1 MSRPVRVRF
10 APSPTGLL
18 HIGSA
23 HTGLF
28 NWLFARREKGRFLL
42 RIEDTDTARS
52 RQEWVDAI
60 FEVLEWMGMD
70 WDGDVVYQ
78 SSRIERHVDR
88 ARHLV
93 ETGRAYRCYYLPEE
107 LEAKK
112 KEALAKG
119 RSWRNDRRYAD
130 ITAADAETLEAEGRK
145 PVIRLKI
152 PEGKTVFRD
161 RILGEIEVENETID
175 DFVIVRSYGTPL
187 YHLAVVVDD
196 VDMEVSHVIRGI
208 DHVTNTTKHIHLFQ
222 ALGADLPEF
231 AHLPSILGEDKKKLS
246 KRHGAASVSEYRDAG
261 YLSDAVVNFLS
272 LLGWQTGDDQEFFTR
287 AELMERFSLDQVHK
301 RDTVFDLKKFEWLN
315 GQHIMALSNEGL
327 WTLAQPYL
335 KREGLVGDRPSG
347 KGLNGEGSNGKGLS
361 GDGPSGGEKTDCHSE
376 RQSVDGKTDGQ
387 TDDGNTGGQSDG
399 QTDGQADRRPK
410 GKIADHAYA
419 MEVVALLKE
428 RCRTLA
434 DFAVQGRFFFTDD
447 FDFNPKAVR
456 KHWAKEPDAVAER
469 IGWIRDEF
477 AALDVFDVEAVEGV
491 IRDLSERHGLKA
503 AQFIHPCRVA
513 LTGEMAGPSLFHL
526 VAVLGKA
533 VCIDRLTRALDSLP
547 DAIEQAAVNQ
557 G

>member
-1 MSRPVRVRF
+1 MPRPVRVRF

-28 NWLFARREKGRFLL
+28 NWLFARKEKGRFLL

-52 RQEWVDAI
+52 RPEWVDAI

-70 WDGDVVYQ
+70 WDEEVVYQ
-78 SSRIERHVDR
+78 SSRFDRHVSR
-88 ARHLV
+88 AESLV
-93 ETGRAYRCYYLPEE
+93 EAGKAYRCYYLPEE
-107 LEAKK
+107 LEARR
-112 KEALAKG
+112 KEALAEG

-130 ITAADAETLEAEGRK
+130 ITAAEAEALEAEGRK

-152 PEGKTVFRD
+152 PDGKTVFKD

-175 DFVIVRSYGTPL
+175 DFVIVRSNGTPL

-196 VDMEVSHVIRGI
+196 VDMDVSHVIRGI

-222 ALGADLPEF
+222 ALGAELPKF

-246 KRHGAASVSEYRDAG
+246 KRHGAVSVSEYRDAG
-261 YLSDAVVNFLS
+261 YLPDAVVNFLS

-287 AELMERFSLDQVHK
+287 AELMQRFSLDQVHK
-301 RDTVFDLKKFEWLN
+301 RDTVFDLRKFEWLN
-315 GQHIMALSNEGL
+315 GQHIMARSDEEL
-327 WTLAQPYL
+327 WALAQPFL
-335 KREGLVGDRPSG
+335 RQAGL
-347 KGLNGEGSNGKGLS
+347 
-361 GDGPSGGEKTDCHSE
+361 
-376 RQSVDGKTDGQ
+376 
-387 TDDGNTGGQSDG
+387 TG
-399 QTDGQADRRPK
+399 DGQADERTA
-410 GKIADHAYA
+410 GGGTVDHAYA
-419 MEVVALLKE
+419 LAVVGLLRE

-434 DFAVQGRFFFTDD
+434 EFAVQGGFFFTDK
-447 FDFNPKAVR
+447 FDYNPKAVR
-456 KHWAKEPDAVAER
+456 KHWSKDPVAASER
-469 IGWIRDEF
+469 IGWLRDEF
-477 AALDVFDVEAVEGV
+477 AALEAFDADAVEGV
-491 IRDLSERHGLKA
+491 IRDLSEREGLKA

-526 VAVLGKA
+526 IVVLGKEA
-533 VCIDRLTRALDSLP
+533 CVDRLEKALVRLP
-547 DAIEQAAVNQ
+547 EVVEQAAIGQ

>member
-52 RQEWVDAI
+52 RPEWVDAI

-70 WDGDVVYQ
+70 WDEEVVYQ
-78 SSRIERHVDR
+78 SQRFDRHVAR
-88 ARHLV
+88 ARALV
-93 ETGRAYRCYYLPEE
+93 DSGAAYRCYYLPEE

-112 KEALAKG
+112 KEALAAG

-130 ITAADAETLEAEGRK
+130 ITDGEAHALEAEGRK

-152 PEGKTVFRD
+152 PEGKTVFQD
-161 RILGEIEVENETID
+161 RILGEIAVENETID
-175 DFVIVRSYGTPL
+175 DFVIVRSNGTPL

-196 VDMEVSHVIRGI
+196 VDMNVSHVIRGI
-208 DHVTNTTKHIHLFQ
+208 DHVTNTTKHIHLFR
-222 ALGADLPEF
+222 ALGVELPEF

-246 KRHGAASVSEYRDAG
+246 KRHGAVSVSEYRDAG

-301 RDTVFDLKKFEWLN
+301 RDTVFDLRKFEWLN
-315 GQHIMALSNEGL
+315 GQHIMALSNEEL
-327 WTLAQPYL
+327 WTLAKPFL
-335 KREGLVGDRPSG
+335 KRAGLIGGGQSG
-347 KGLNGEGSNGKGLS
+347 
-361 GDGPSGGEKTDCHSE
+361 
-376 RQSVDGKTDGQ
+376 GQ
-387 TDDGNTGGQSDG
+387 TDVDSDE
-399 QTDGQADRRPK
+399 RPV
-410 GKIADHAYA
+410 DHAYA
-419 MEVVALLKE
+419 MEVIGLLRE

-434 DFAVQGRFFFTDD
+434 DFAVQGRFFFTDELEY
-447 FDFNPKAVR
+447 NPKAVR
-456 KHWAKEPDAVAER
+456 KHWSKDPDAVAAR
-469 IGWIRDEF
+469 IGWLRDEF
-477 AALDVFDVEAVEGV
+477 AALAEFDTEAVEEV
-491 IRDLSERHGLKA
+491 VRNLSEREGLKA
-503 AQFIHPCRVA
+503 AQFIHPCRLA

-526 VAVLGKA
+526 IATLGKEA
-533 VCIDRLTRALDSLP
+533 CVDRLEKAQDRLP
-547 DAIEQAAVNQ
+547 AIVDQAAVAE

>member
-1 MSRPVRVRF
+1 MPRPVRVRF

-52 RQEWVDAI
+52 RPEWVDAI

-70 WDGDVVYQ
+70 WDEEVVYQ
-78 SSRIERHVDR
+78 SQRFDRHVSR
-88 ARHLV
+88 AESLV
-93 ETGRAYRCYYLPEE
+93 EAGKAYRCYYLPEE

-112 KEALAKG
+112 QEALAVG

-130 ITAADAETLEAEGRK
+130 ITAAEAEALEAEGRK
-145 PVIRLKI
+145 PVIRLMI
-152 PEGKTVFRD
+152 PEGKTVFQD

-175 DFVIVRSYGTPL
+175 DFVIVRSNGTPL

-196 VDMEVSHVIRGI
+196 VDMNVSHVIRGI
-208 DHVTNTTKHIHLFQ
+208 DHVTNTTKHVHLFQ
-222 ALGADLPEF
+222 ALGAELPEF

-246 KRHGAASVSEYRDAG
+246 KRHGAVSVSEYRDAG
-261 YLSDAVVNFLS
+261 YLPDAVVNFLS
-272 LLGWQTGDDQEFFTR
+272 LLGWQTGDDQEFFAR
-287 AELMERFSLDQVHK
+287 AELMRRFSLDQVHK

-315 GQHIMALSNEGL
+315 GQHIMARSNEEL
-327 WTLAQPYL
+327 WSLAQPFL
-335 KREGLVGDRPSG
+335 EQAGLAG
-347 KGLNGEGSNGKGLS
+347 
-361 GDGPSGGEKTDCHSE
+361 
-376 RQSVDGKTDGQ
+376 
-387 TDDGNTGGQSDG
+387 
-399 QTDGQADRRPK
+399 DGQAD
-410 GKIADHAYA
+410 GGTIDHAYA
-419 MEVVALLKE
+419 LEVVGLLRE

-434 DFAVQGRFFFTDD
+434 EFAVQGGFFFTDA
-447 FDFNPKAVR
+447 FDYNPKAVR
-456 KHWAKEPDAVAER
+456 KHWSKEPEAVSER
-469 IGWIRDEF
+469 IGWLRDEF
-477 AALDVFDVEAVEGV
+477 AALETFDADAVEGV
-491 IRDLSERHGLKA
+491 IRDLSDRHGLKA

-526 VAVLGKA
+526 IAVLGQKA
-533 VCIDRLTRALDSLP
+533 CADRLEKALDRLP
-547 DAIEQAAVNQ
+547 DAVEQAVVSQ

>member
-1 MSRPVRVRF
+1 MPRPVRVRF

-52 RQEWVDAI
+52 RPEWVDAI

-70 WDGDVVYQ
+70 WDEEVVYQ
-78 SSRIERHVDR
+78 SSRFDRHVSR
-88 ARHLV
+88 AESLV
-93 ETGRAYRCYYLPEE
+93 ETGKAYRCYYLPEE
-107 LEAKK
+107 LEARR
-112 KEALAKG
+112 KEALAEG

-130 ITAADAETLEAEGRK
+130 ITAAEAEALEAEGRK

-152 PEGKTVFRD
+152 PDGKTVFRD

-175 DFVIVRSYGTPL
+175 DFVIVRSNGTPL

-196 VDMEVSHVIRGI
+196 VDMNVSHVIRGI
-208 DHVTNTTKHIHLFQ
+208 DHVTNTTKHIHLFR
-222 ALGADLPEF
+222 ALGAELPEF

-246 KRHGAASVSEYRDAG
+246 KRHGAVSVSEYRDAG
-261 YLSDAVVNFLS
+261 YLPDAVVNFLS

-287 AELMERFSLDQVHK
+287 AELMRRFSLDQVHK

-315 GQHIMALSNEGL
+315 GQHIMARSDEEL
-327 WTLAQPYL
+327 WSLAQPFL
-335 KREGLVGDRPSG
+335 RQAGL
-347 KGLNGEGSNGKGLS
+347 
-361 GDGPSGGEKTDCHSE
+361 
-376 RQSVDGKTDGQ
+376 
-387 TDDGNTGGQSDG
+387 TG
-399 QTDGQADRRPK
+399 DGQADGRIADRRT
-410 GKIADHAYA
+410 IDHAYA
-419 MEVVALLKE
+419 LEVVGLLRE

-434 DFAVQGRFFFTDD
+434 EFAVQGRFFFTDE
-447 FDFNPKAVR
+447 FDYNPKAVR
-456 KHWAKEPDAVAER
+456 KHWSKDPVAASER
-469 IGWIRDEF
+469 IGWLRDEF
-477 AALDVFDVEAVEGV
+477 SALLTFDADAVEGV

-526 VAVLGKA
+526 IAVLGQEA
-533 VCIDRLTRALDSLP
+533 CVDRLAKALDRLP
-547 DAIEQAAVNQ
+547 DVVEQSAVNE

>member
-28 NWLFARREKGRFLL
+28 NWLFARKEKGRFLL

-70 WDGDVVYQ
+70 WDEDVVYQ
-78 SSRIERHVDR
+78 SRRIERHVDR

-93 ETGRAYRCYYLPEE
+93 GTGRAYRCYYLPEE

-112 KEALAKG
+112 KEALAEG

-130 ITAADAETLEAEGRK
+130 ITVAEAEALEAEGRK

-152 PEGKTVFRD
+152 PEGKTTFRD

-175 DFVIVRSYGTPL
+175 DFVIVRSNGTPL

-222 ALGADLPEF
+222 ALSAELPEF

-301 RDTVFDLKKFEWLN
+301 RDTVFDLRKFEWLN
-315 GQHIMALSNEGL
+315 GQHIMALSNEEL
-327 WTLAQPYL
+327 WTLAQPFL
-335 KREGLVGDRPSG
+335 KREGLVGDWPSG
-347 KGLNGEGSNGKGLS
+347 GEPN
-361 GDGPSGGEKTDCHSE
+361 GGEKTD
-376 RQSVDGKTDGQ
+376 
-387 TDDGNTGGQSDG
+387 GQSDG
-399 QTDGQADRRPK
+399 QPEGQTDGRAK
-410 GKIADHAYA
+410 GEIAGHAYA
-419 MEVVALLKE
+419 MEVVALLRE

-434 DFAVQGRFFFTDD
+434 DFAVQGKIFFTND
-447 FDFNPKAVR
+447 FDYNPKAVR

-503 AQFIHPCRVA
+503 AQFIHPCRVS

-533 VCIDRLTRALDSLP
+533 VCVERLARALDRMP

>member
-70 WDGDVVYQ
+70 WDEEVVYQ
-78 SSRIERHVDR
+78 SRRFDRHVAR
-88 ARHLV
+88 ARALV
-93 ETGRAYRCYYLPEE
+93 DSGKAYRCYYLPEE

-112 KEALAKG
+112 KEALEEG

-130 ITAADAETLEAEGRK
+130 LTDAEAQALEDAGRK

-152 PEGKTVFRD
+152 PEGKTVFQD
-161 RILGEIEVENETID
+161 RILGEIAVENETID
-175 DFVIVRSYGTPL
+175 DFVIVRSNGTPL
-187 YHLAVVVDD
+187 YHLAVVADD
-196 VDMEVSHVIRGI
+196 VDMNVSHVIRGI

-222 ALGADLPEF
+222 ALGAELPEF

-246 KRHGAASVSEYRDAG
+246 KRHGAVSVSEYRDAG
-261 YLSDAVVNFLS
+261 YLPDAVVNFLS

-301 RDTVFDLKKFEWLN
+301 RDTVFDLRKFEWLN
-315 GQHIMALSNEGL
+315 GQHIMALSNEEL
-327 WTLAQPYL
+327 WTLAMPFLMRAGLISAGQPG
-335 KREGLVGDRPSG
+335 GLVDGQPDG
-347 KGLNGEGSNGKGLS
+347 QNNGQ
-361 GDGPSGGEKTDCHSE
+361 PGG
-376 RQSVDGKTDGQ
+376 RSVDHD
-387 TDDGNTGGQSDG
+387 
-399 QTDGQADRRPK
+399 
-410 GKIADHAYA
+410 YA
-419 MEVVALLKE
+419 MEVVGLLRE

-434 DFAVQGRFFFTDD
+434 EFAVQGKFFLTDD
-447 FDFNPKAVR
+447 FDYNPKAVR
-456 KHWAKEPDAVAER
+456 KHWSKDPDAVAAR
-469 IGWIRDEF
+469 IGWLRDEF
-477 AALDVFDVEAVEGV
+477 AALAEFDTEAVEGV
-491 IRDLSERHGLKA
+491 VRNLSEREGLKA

-526 VAVLGKA
+526 VAVLGQTTC
-533 VCIDRLTRALDSLP
+533 VNRLGRALKRLP
-547 DAIEQAAVNQ
+547 DAIEQAAMNH

>member
-52 RQEWVDAI
+52 RPEWVDAI

-70 WDGDVVYQ
+70 WDEEVVYQ
-78 SSRIERHVDR
+78 SQRFDRHVAR
-88 ARHLV
+88 ARALV
-93 ETGRAYRCYYLPEE
+93 DSGQAYRCYYLPEE

-112 KEALAKG
+112 KEALAEG
-119 RSWRNDRRYAD
+119 RYWRNDRRYAD
-130 ITAADAETLEAEGRK
+130 LTDAEAEALEAEGRK

-152 PEGKTVFRD
+152 PEGKTVFQD
-161 RILGEIEVENETID
+161 RILGEIAVENETID
-175 DFVIVRSYGTPL
+175 DFVIVRSNGTPL
-187 YHLAVVVDD
+187 YHLAVVSDD
-196 VDMEVSHVIRGI
+196 VDMNVTHVIRGI
-208 DHVTNTTKHIHLFQ
+208 DHVTNTTKHFHLFR
-222 ALGADLPEF
+222 ALGAELPDF
-231 AHLPSILGEDKKKLS
+231 AHLPSILAEDKKKLS
-246 KRHGAASVSEYRDAG
+246 KRHGAVSVSEYRDAG
-261 YLSDAVVNFLS
+261 YLPDAVVNFLS

-301 RDTVFDLKKFEWLN
+301 RDTVFDLRKFEWLN
-315 GQHIMALSNEGL
+315 GQHIMALPNEEL
-327 WTLAQPYL
+327 WTLAKPFMV
-335 KREGLVGDRPSG
+335 RAGLI
-347 KGLNGEGSNGKGLS
+347 
-361 GDGPSGGEKTDCHSE
+361 GDGQP
-376 RQSVDGKTDGQ
+376 
-387 TDDGNTGGQSDG
+387 
-399 QTDGQADRRPK
+399 
-410 GKIADHAYA
+410 IDHDYA
-419 MEVVALLKE
+419 MEVVGLLRE

-447 FDFNPKAVR
+447 FDYNPKAVR
-456 KHWAKEPDAVAER
+456 KHWSKEPDAVAVR
-469 IGWIRDEF
+469 IGWLRDEF
-477 AALDVFDVEAVEGV
+477 TALASFDTEAVEEV
-491 IRDLSERHGLKA
+491 VRNLSDREGLKA

-526 VAVLGKA
+526 IVVLGKEA
-533 VCIDRLTRALDSLP
+533 CVDRLEKARARLP
-547 DAIEQAAVNQ
+547 EVVEQAAIGQ

>member
-1 MSRPVRVRF
+1 MSRSVRVRF

-52 RQEWVDAI
+52 RPEWVDAI

-70 WDGDVVYQ
+70 WDEEVVYQ
-78 SSRIERHVDR
+78 SQRFDRHVVR
-88 ARHLV
+88 ARALV
-93 ETGRAYRCYYLPEE
+93 DCGKAYRCYYLPEE

-112 KEALAKG
+112 KEALAEG

-130 ITAADAETLEAEGRK
+130 ISDAEAEALEAEGRK

-152 PEGKTVFRD
+152 PEGKTVFQD
-161 RILGEIEVENETID
+161 RILGEIAVENETID
-175 DFVIVRSYGTPL
+175 DFVIVRSNGTPL
-187 YHLAVVVDD
+187 YHLAVVSDD
-196 VDMEVSHVIRGI
+196 VDMNVTHVIRGI

-222 ALGADLPEF
+222 ALGAELPEF

-246 KRHGAASVSEYRDAG
+246 KRHGAVSVSEYRDAG
-261 YLSDAVVNFLS
+261 YLPDAVVNFLS

-301 RDTVFDLKKFEWLN
+301 RDTVFDLRKFEWLN
-315 GQHIMALSNEGL
+315 GQHIMALSNEEL
-327 WTLAQPYL
+327 WTLAKPFL
-335 KREGLVGDRPSG
+335 MRAGLIEDGQDDGQSG
-347 KGLNGEGSNGKGLS
+347 
-361 GDGPSGGEKTDCHSE
+361 E
-376 RQSVDGKTDGQ
+376 RSVDHD
-387 TDDGNTGGQSDG
+387 
-399 QTDGQADRRPK
+399 
-410 GKIADHAYA
+410 YA
-419 MEVVALLKE
+419 MEIVGLLRE

-434 DFAVQGRFFFTDD
+434 EFAVQGKFFFTDD
-447 FDFNPKAVR
+447 FDYNPKAVR
-456 KHWAKEPDAVAER
+456 KHWSKDPDAVKAR
-469 IGWIRDEF
+469 IGWLRDEF
-477 AALDVFDVEAVEGV
+477 AALAQFDTEAVEEV
-491 IRDLSERHGLKA
+491 VRNLSEREGLKA

-526 VAVLGKA
+526 IAALGKET
-533 VCIDRLTRALDSLP
+533 CIDRLEKARAHLP
-547 DAIEQAAVNQ
+547 EVVEQAAIGQ

>member
-1 MSRPVRVRF
+1 MSRPIRVRF

-60 FEVLEWMGMD
+60 FEVLRWMGID
-70 WDGDVVYQ
+70 WDEEVVYQ
-78 SSRIERHVDR
+78 SRRVDR
-88 ARHLV
+88 HRSQAESLV
-93 ETGRAYRCYYLPEE
+93 AAGKAYRCYYLPEE

-112 KEALAKG
+112 KAALAEG
-119 RSWRNDRRYAD
+119 RSWRNDRRYAGVSVSE
-130 ITAADAETLEAEGRK
+130 AEALEAEGRR

-152 PEGKTVFRD
+152 PDGKTVFQD
-161 RILGEIEVENETID
+161 RILGEIAVDNETID
-175 DFVIVRSYGTPL
+175 DFVILRSNGTPL

-196 VDMEVSHVIRGI
+196 MDMNVSHVIRGI
-208 DHVTNTTKHIHLFQ
+208 DHVTNTTKHVHLFQ
-222 ALGADLPEF
+222 ALGADMPEF

-246 KRHGAASVSEYRDAG
+246 KRHGAVSVTEYRDAG

-301 RDTVFDLKKFEWLN
+301 RDTVFDLRKFEWLN
-315 GQHIMALSNEGL
+315 GQHIMARSEEEL
-327 WTLAQPYL
+327 WTLALPFL
-335 KREGLVGDRPSG
+335 RRAGLVD
-347 KGLNGEGSNGKGLS
+347 E
-361 GDGPSGGEKTDCHSE
+361 EKT
-376 RQSVDGKTDGQ
+376 
-387 TDDGNTGGQSDG
+387 
-399 QTDGQADRRPK
+399 
-410 GKIADHAYA
+410 IDHAYA
-419 MEVVALLKE
+419 LEVVGLLRE

-434 DFAVQGRFFFTDD
+434 EFAVQGRFFFTDD
-447 FDFNPKAVR
+447 FTYNPKAVR
-456 KHWAKEPDAVAER
+456 KHWSKEPEAVATR
-469 IGWIRDEF
+469 LGWLRDEF
-477 AALDVFDVEAVEGV
+477 ATLAIFDVEAVEGV

-513 LTGEMAGPSLFHL
+513 LTGELAGPSLFHL
-526 VAVLGKA
+526 VTVLGKK
-533 VCIDRLTRALDSLP
+533 VSVDRLERALDRFP
-547 DAIEQAAVNQ
+547 VVIEESVIRE

>member
-52 RQEWVDAI
+52 RPEWVDAI

-70 WDGDVVYQ
+70 WDEEVVYQ
-78 SSRIERHVDR
+78 SRRFDQHVSRAES
-88 ARHLV
+88 LV
-93 ETGRAYRCYYLPEE
+93 EAGKAYRCYYLPEE
-107 LEAKK
+107 LEAKRQK
-112 KEALAKG
+112 ALAEG

-130 ITAADAETLEAEGRK
+130 ITTAEAEALEAEGRK
-145 PVIRLKI
+145 PVIRLMI
-152 PEGKTVFRD
+152 PEGKTVFQD
-161 RILGEIEVENETID
+161 RILGGIEVENETID
-175 DFVIVRSYGTPL
+175 DFVIVRSNGTPL

-196 VDMEVSHVIRGI
+196 VDMNVSHVIRGI

-222 ALGADLPEF
+222 ALGAELPEF

-246 KRHGAASVSEYRDAG
+246 KRHGAVSVSEYRDAG
-261 YLSDAVVNFLS
+261 YLPDAVVNFLS

-287 AELMERFSLDQVHK
+287 AELMQRFSLDQVHK
-301 RDTVFDLKKFEWLN
+301 RDTVFDLRKFEWLN
-315 GQHIMALSNEGL
+315 GQHIMARSNEEL
-327 WTLAQPYL
+327 WSLAQPFL
-335 KREGLVGDRPSG
+335 TREGLIGDRFS
-347 KGLNGEGSNGKGLS
+347 GKGLS
-361 GDGPSGGEKTDCHSE
+361 GSGKA
-376 RQSVDGKTDGQ
+376 DGQ
-387 TDDGNTGGQSDG
+387 PNDGQPNDVKTGDGQPADGQLTGGTSV
-399 QTDGQADRRPK
+399 
-410 GKIADHAYA
+410 DHAYA
-419 MEVVALLKE
+419 LEVVGLLRE

-447 FDFNPKAVR
+447 FDYNTKAVR
-456 KHWAKEPDAVAER
+456 KHWSKEPEAVSER
-469 IGWIRDEF
+469 IGWLRDEF
-477 AALDVFDVEAVEGV
+477 AVLEAFDADAVEGV
-491 IRDLSERHGLKA
+491 VRDLSERHGLKA

-526 VAVLGKA
+526 IAVLGRA
-533 VCIDRLTRALDSLP
+533 ACVDRLAKALDRLQ
-547 DAIEQAAVNQ
+547 DAVELAAV
-557 G
+557 GEG

>member
-28 NWLFARREKGRFLL
+28 NWLFARKEKGRFLL

-70 WDGDVVYQ
+70 WDEDVVYQ
-78 SSRIERHVDR
+78 SRRIERHVAR
-88 ARHLV
+88 ARQLV

-107 LEAKK
+107 LEANK
-112 KEALAKG
+112 KEALTKG

-130 ITAADAETLEAEGRK
+130 ITAAEAEALEAEGRK

-175 DFVIVRSYGTPL
+175 DFVIVRSNGTPL

-222 ALGADLPEF
+222 ALGANLPEF

-287 AELMERFSLDQVHK
+287 TELRERFSLDQVHK
-301 RDTVFDLKKFEWLN
+301 RDTVFDLRKFEWLN
-315 GQHIMALSNEGL
+315 GQHIMALSNEEL

-335 KREGLVGDRPSG
+335 KREGLVGER
-347 KGLNGEGSNGKGLS
+347 
-361 GDGPSGGEKTDCHSE
+361 PSGGEKTDCQSE
-376 RQSVDGKTDGQ
+376 KQIVDGKTGGQADGQ
-387 TDDGNTGGQSDG
+387 T
-399 QTDGQADRRPK
+399 K
-410 GKIADHAYA
+410 GKTADHAYA
-419 MEVVALLKE
+419 MEVVALLRE

-447 FDFNPKAVR
+447 FDYNTKAVR

-477 AALDVFDVEAVEGV
+477 AALEVFDVEAVEGV

-526 VAVLGKA
+526 VAVLGKV
-533 VCIDRLTRALDSLP
+533 VCVDRLTRALDRLP
-547 DAIEQAAVNQ
+547 DAIAQVAVN
-557 G
+557 

>member
-28 NWLFARREKGRFLL
+28 NWLFARKEKGRFLL

-70 WDGDVVYQ
+70 WDEEVIYQ
-78 SSRIERHVDR
+78 SRRFERHVSR
-88 ARHLV
+88 AHDLV
-93 ETGRAYRCYYLPEE
+93 DSGMAYRCYYLPEE
-107 LEAKK
+107 LEAKR
-112 KEALAKG
+112 KEALTEG

-130 ITAADAETLEAEGRK
+130 ITDAEAQALEAAGRK

-152 PEGKTVFRD
+152 PEGKTVFQD
-161 RILGEIEVENETID
+161 RILGEIAVENETID
-175 DFVIVRSYGTPL
+175 DFVIVRSNGTPL

-196 VDMEVSHVIRGI
+196 VDMDVSHVIRGI
-208 DHVTNTTKHIHLFQ
+208 DHVTNTTKHVHLFQ
-222 ALGADLPEF
+222 ALGAELPEF

-246 KRHGAASVSEYRDAG
+246 KRHGAVSVSEYRDAG

-287 AELMERFSLDQVHK
+287 VELMERFSLDQVHK
-301 RDTVFDLKKFEWLN
+301 RDTVFDLRKFEWLN
-315 GQHIMALSNEGL
+315 GQHIMARSSEEL
-327 WTLAQPYL
+327 WRLAQPFME
-335 KREGLVGDRPSG
+335 REGLIGSGQPGGRTDGDTAGRSG
-347 KGLNGEGSNGKGLS
+347 VDSGE
-361 GDGPSGGEKTDCHSE
+361 
-376 RQSVDGKTDGQ
+376 RSVDRD
-387 TDDGNTGGQSDG
+387 
-399 QTDGQADRRPK
+399 
-410 GKIADHAYA
+410 YA
-419 MEVVALLKE
+419 LAVVGLLRE

-434 DFAVQGRFFFTDD
+434 DFAVQGRFFFTED
-447 FDFNPKAVR
+447 FDYNPRAVR
-456 KHWAKEPDAVAER
+456 KHWSKDPEAVAQR
-469 IGWIRDEF
+469 LRWLHDAF
-477 AALDVFDVEAVEGV
+477 AALDGFDVEAVEGV
-491 IRDLSERHGLKA
+491 IRDLSDQHGLKA

-526 VAVLGKA
+526 IAVLGKEA
-533 VCIDRLTRALDSLP
+533 CVLRLERALDRLP
-547 DAIEQAAVNQ
+547 EVVEQAAIGQ

>member
-1 MSRPVRVRF
+1 M
-10 APSPTGLL
+10 L

-28 NWLFARREKGRFLL
+28 NWLFARKEKGRFLL

-52 RQEWVDAI
+52 RPEWVDAI

-70 WDGDVVYQ
+70 WDEEVVYQ
-78 SSRIERHVDR
+78 SRRFARHVAR
-88 ARHLV
+88 AESLV

-112 KEALAKG
+112 KEALAEG

-130 ITAADAETLEAEGRK
+130 ITPAEAEALEAEGRK

-152 PEGKTVFRD
+152 PEGKTVFDD
-161 RILGEIEVENETID
+161 RILGGIEVENETID
-175 DFVIVRSYGTPL
+175 DFVIVRSNGTPL

-196 VDMEVSHVIRGI
+196 VDMDISHVIRGI

-222 ALGADLPEF
+222 ALGAELPEF

-246 KRHGAASVSEYRDAG
+246 KRHGAVSVSEYRDAG

-272 LLGWQTGDDQEFFTR
+272 LLGWQTGDDQEFFSR
-287 AELMERFSLDQVHK
+287 VELMERFSLEQVHK

-315 GQHIMALSNEGL
+315 GQHIMARSDEEL
-327 WTLAQPYL
+327 WTLAQPFL
-335 KREGLVGDRPSG
+335 ARAGLD
-347 KGLNGEGSNGKGLS
+347 GEGLS
-361 GDGPSGGEKTDCHSE
+361 GDGETTD
-376 RQSVDGKTDGQ
+376 R
-387 TDDGNTGGQSDG
+387 
-399 QTDGQADRRPK
+399 
-410 GKIADHAYA
+410 AYA
-419 MEVVALLKE
+419 LEVVGLLRE

-434 DFAVQGRFFFTDD
+434 DFAVQARFFFTDD
-447 FDFNPKAVR
+447 FDYNPKAVR
-456 KHWAKEPDAVAER
+456 KHWSKEPEAVSER
-469 IGWIRDEF
+469 IGWLRDRF
-477 AALDVFDVEAVEGV
+477 AALDPFDTDGVEGV
-491 IRDLSERHGLKA
+491 IRDLSEHHGLKA

-526 VAVLGKA
+526 VAVLGKEA
-533 VCIDRLTRALDSLP
+533 CVDRLARALERLP
-547 DAIEQAAVNQ
+547 DIVERSNERTAR
-557 G
+557 

>member
-1 MSRPVRVRF
+1 MSRSVRVRF

-28 NWLFARREKGRFLL
+28 NWLFARKEKGRFLL

-70 WDGDVVYQ
+70 WDEDVVYQ
-78 SSRIERHVDR
+78 SRRIDRHVAR
-88 ARHLV
+88 ARQLV

-107 LEAKK
+107 LEANK

-130 ITAADAETLEAEGRK
+130 ITAAEAETLEAEGRK

-175 DFVIVRSYGTPL
+175 DFVIVRSNGTPL

-222 ALGADLPEF
+222 ALGAELPEF

-246 KRHGAASVSEYRDAG
+246 KRHGAASVSEYRNAG

-301 RDTVFDLKKFEWLN
+301 RDTVFDLRKFEWLN
-315 GQHIMALSNEGL
+315 GQHIMALSNEEL
-327 WTLAQPYL
+327 WTLAKPFL
-335 KREGLVGDRPSG
+335 KREGLVGDWS
-347 KGLNGEGSNGKGLS
+347 SVS
-361 GDGPSGGEKTDCHSE
+361 EKTDCHSE
-376 RQSVDGKTDGQ
+376 RQTV
-387 TDDGNTGGQSDG
+387 DGNTSGQPEG
-399 QTDGQADRRPK
+399 QTDGRPE
-410 GKIADHAYA
+410 GKIAGHAYA
-419 MEVVALLKE
+419 MEVVALLRE

-447 FDFNPKAVR
+447 FDYNSKAVR
-456 KHWAKEPDAVAER
+456 KHWAKEPDTVSER
-469 IGWIRDEF
+469 ICWLRDEF
-477 AALDVFDVEAVEGV
+477 AALDEFDVEAVEGV

-526 VAVLGKA
+526 VSVLGKA
-533 VCIDRLTRALDSLP
+533 VCVERLVRALDCLP
-547 DAIEQAAVNQ
+547 YAIEQAAVNQ

>member
-52 RQEWVDAI
+52 RPEWVDAI

-70 WDGDVVYQ
+70 WDEEVVYQ
-78 SSRIERHVDR
+78 SRRFDQHVAR
-88 ARHLV
+88 ARALV
-93 ETGRAYRCYYLPEE
+93 ESGKAYRCFYLPEE

-112 KEALAKG
+112 KEALAEG

-130 ITAADAETLEAEGRK
+130 LTDAEAEALEAVGRK

-152 PEGKTVFRD
+152 PDGKTVFQD
-161 RILGEIEVENETID
+161 RILGEIAVENETID
-175 DFVIVRSYGTPL
+175 DFVIVRSNGTPL
-187 YHLAVVVDD
+187 YHLAVVADD
-196 VDMEVSHVIRGI
+196 VDMKVSHVIRGI
-208 DHVTNTTKHIHLFQ
+208 DHVTNTTKHIHLFR
-222 ALGADLPEF
+222 ALGAELPEF

-246 KRHGAASVSEYRDAG
+246 KRHGAVSVSAYRDAG
-261 YLSDAVVNFLS
+261 YLPDAVVNFLS

-301 RDTVFDLKKFEWLN
+301 RDTVFDLRKFEWLN
-315 GQHIMALSNEGL
+315 GQHIMVRSNEEL
-327 WTLAQPYL
+327 WTLAKPFL
-335 KREGLVGDRPSG
+335 VRAGLGGGGEADR
-347 KGLNGEGSNGKGLS
+347 LS
-361 GDGPSGGEKTDCHSE
+361 G
-376 RQSVDGKTDGQ
+376 GQ
-387 TDDGNTGGQSDG
+387 EDGQSDARSDVESG
-399 QTDGQADRRPK
+399 GRSV
-410 GKIADHAYA
+410 DHDYA
-419 MEVVALLKE
+419 LEVIGLLKE

-434 DFAVQGRFFFTDD
+434 EFAVQGRFFFTDD
-447 FDFNPKAVR
+447 FDYNPKAVR
-456 KHWAKEPDAVAER
+456 KHWSKDPDAVAAR
-469 IGWIRDEF
+469 IGWLRDEF
-477 AALDVFDVEAVEGV
+477 AALVDFDTEAVEEV
-491 IRDLSERHGLKA
+491 VRNLSEREGLKA

-526 VAVLGKA
+526 IVVLGKEA
-533 VCIDRLTRALDSLP
+533 CVDRLEKALVRLP
-547 DAIEQAAVNQ
+547 EAVEQAAIGQ

>member
-52 RQEWVDAI
+52 RPEWVDAI

-70 WDGDVVYQ
+70 WDEEVVYQ
-78 SSRIERHVDR
+78 SRRFDRHVAHAR
-88 ARHLV
+88 ALV
-93 ETGRAYRCYYLPEE
+93 ESGKAYRCYYLPEE
-107 LEAKK
+107 LDAKK
-112 KEALAKG
+112 KEALAEG

-130 ITAADAETLEAEGRK
+130 ITEAEAQALEAEGRK

-152 PEGKTVFRD
+152 PEGKTVFQD
-161 RILGEIEVENETID
+161 RILGEIAVENETID
-175 DFVIVRSYGTPL
+175 DFVIVRSNGTPL
-187 YHLAVVVDD
+187 YHLAVVADD
-196 VDMEVSHVIRGI
+196 VDMNVSHVIRGI
-208 DHVTNTTKHIHLFQ
+208 DHVTNTTKHIHLFR

-246 KRHGAASVSEYRDAG
+246 KRHGAVSVSEYRDAG
-261 YLSDAVVNFLS
+261 YLPDAVVNFLS

-287 AELMERFSLDQVHK
+287 VELMERFSLDQVHK
-301 RDTVFDLKKFEWLN
+301 RDTVFDLRKFEWLN
-315 GQHIMALSNEGL
+315 GQHIMALPNENL
-327 WTLAQPYL
+327 WTLAKPFL
-335 KREGLVGDRPSG
+335 MRAELIGD
-347 KGLNGEGSNGKGLS
+347 GEPGGQDDGLS
-361 GDGPSGGEKTDCHSE
+361 GGHPGGQDDVDSGG
-376 RQSVDGKTDGQ
+376 
-387 TDDGNTGGQSDG
+387 
-399 QTDGQADRRPK
+399 RP
-410 GKIADHAYA
+410 IDHNYA
-419 MEVVALLKE
+419 LEVVGLLRE

-447 FDFNPKAVR
+447 FDYNPKAVR
-456 KHWAKEPDAVAER
+456 KHWSKDPDGVVAR
-469 IGWIRDEF
+469 INWLRDAF
-477 AALDVFDVEAVEGV
+477 AALAAFDTEAVEEV
-491 IRDLSERHGLKA
+491 VRNLSEREGLKA

-526 VAVLGKA
+526 IAVLGKEA
-533 VCIDRLTRALDSLP
+533 CVDRLEKALMRLP
-547 DAIEQAAVNQ
+547 EVVEQAAV
-557 G
+557 GEG

>member
-52 RQEWVDAI
+52 RPEWVDAI
-60 FEVLEWMGMD
+60 FEVLEWLGMD
-70 WDGDVVYQ
+70 WDEEVVYQ
-78 SSRIERHVDR
+78 SRRFDRHVAR
-88 ARHLV
+88 ARALV
-93 ETGRAYRCYYLPEE
+93 DSGKAYRCYYLPEE

-112 KEALAKG
+112 KEALAEG

-130 ITAADAETLEAEGRK
+130 ITDAEAQALEAEGRK

-152 PEGKTVFRD
+152 PEGKTVFQD
-161 RILGEIEVENETID
+161 RILGEIAVENETID
-175 DFVIVRSYGTPL
+175 DFVIVRSNGTPL
-187 YHLAVVVDD
+187 YHLAVVADD
-196 VDMEVSHVIRGI
+196 VDMNVSHVIRGI

-222 ALGADLPEF
+222 ALGAELPEF

-246 KRHGAASVSEYRDAG
+246 KRHGAVSVSEYRDAG
-261 YLSDAVVNFLS
+261 YLPDAVVNFLS

-301 RDTVFDLKKFEWLN
+301 RDTVFDLRKFEWLN
-315 GQHIMALSNEGL
+315 GQHIMALSNEEL
-327 WTLAQPYL
+327 WTLAKPFL
-335 KREGLVGDRPSG
+335 LRAGVIGGGLDDG
-347 KGLNGEGSNGKGLS
+347 KS
-361 GDGPSGGEKTDCHSE
+361 DG
-376 RQSVDGKTDGQ
+376 QSVDHD
-387 TDDGNTGGQSDG
+387 
-399 QTDGQADRRPK
+399 
-410 GKIADHAYA
+410 YA
-419 MEVVALLKE
+419 MKVVGLLRE

-447 FDFNPKAVR
+447 FDYNPKAVR
-456 KHWAKEPDAVAER
+456 KHWSKDPDGVTER
-469 IGWIRDEF
+469 IGWLRDEF
-477 AALDVFDVEAVEGV
+477 TALAKFDAEAVEEV
-491 IRDLSERHGLKA
+491 VRNLSEREGLKA

-513 LTGEMAGPSLFHL
+513 LTGEMAGPSVFHL
-526 VAVLGKA
+526 IAALGKEA
-533 VCIDRLTRALDSLP
+533 CVDRLEKARVRLP
-547 DAIEQAAVNQ
+547 EVVELAAIGQ

>member
-1 MSRPVRVRF
+1 MPRPVRVRF

-52 RQEWVDAI
+52 RPEWVDAI
-60 FEVLEWMGMD
+60 FEVLDWMGMD
-70 WDGDVVYQ
+70 WDEEAVYQ
-78 SSRIERHVDR
+78 SQRFDRHVSR
-88 ARHLV
+88 AESLV
-93 ETGRAYRCYYLPEE
+93 EAGKAYRCYYLPEE

-112 KEALAKG
+112 REALAEG

-130 ITAADAETLEAEGRK
+130 ITAAEAQTLEAEGRK
-145 PVIRLKI
+145 PVIRLMI
-152 PEGKTVFRD
+152 PEGKTVFKD

-175 DFVIVRSYGTPL
+175 DFVIVRSNGTPL

-196 VDMEVSHVIRGI
+196 VDMNVSHVIRGI

-222 ALGADLPEF
+222 ALEAELPEF

-246 KRHGAASVSEYRDAG
+246 KRHGAVSVSEYRDAG
-261 YLSDAVVNFLS
+261 YLPDAVVNFLS

-287 AELMERFSLDQVHK
+287 AELMKRFSLDQVHK
-301 RDTVFDLKKFEWLN
+301 RDTVFDLRKFEWLN
-315 GQHIMALSNEGL
+315 GQHIMALSEEEL
-327 WTLAQPYL
+327 WPLAQPFL
-335 KREGLVGDRPSG
+335 RQAGLTGD
-347 KGLNGEGSNGKGLS
+347 E
-361 GDGPSGGEKTDCHSE
+361 
-376 RQSVDGKTDGQ
+376 
-387 TDDGNTGGQSDG
+387 
-399 QTDGQADRRPK
+399 QAD
-410 GKIADHAYA
+410 GSAIDHGYA
-419 MEVVALLKE
+419 LAVFGLLRE

-434 DFAVQGRFFFTDD
+434 DFPVQGKFFFTDD
-447 FDFNPKAVR
+447 FDYNPKAVR
-456 KHWAKEPDAVAER
+456 KHWSKEPEAVSER
-469 IGWIRDEF
+469 IGWLRDEF
-477 AALDVFDVEAVEGV
+477 AALEAFDVEAVEGV
-491 IRDLSERHGLKA
+491 VRDLSERHGLKA

-526 VAVLGKA
+526 IAVLGKE
-533 VCIDRLTRALDSLP
+533 VCIDRLTRARERLP
-547 DAIEQAAVNQ
+547 DVVEQAAVSE

>member
-52 RQEWVDAI
+52 RPEWVDAI
-60 FEVLEWMGMD
+60 FEVLEWLGMD
-70 WDGDVVYQ
+70 WDEEVVYQ
-78 SSRIERHVDR
+78 SRRFDRHVAR
-88 ARHLV
+88 ARALV
-93 ETGRAYRCYYLPEE
+93 DSGKAYRCYYLPEE

-112 KEALAKG
+112 KEALAEG

-130 ITAADAETLEAEGRK
+130 ITDAEAQALEAEGRK

-152 PEGKTVFRD
+152 PEGKTVFQD
-161 RILGEIEVENETID
+161 RILGEIAVENETID
-175 DFVIVRSYGTPL
+175 DFVIVRSNGTPL
-187 YHLAVVVDD
+187 YHLAVVADD
-196 VDMEVSHVIRGI
+196 MDMNVSHVIRGI

-222 ALGADLPEF
+222 ALGAELPEF

-246 KRHGAASVSEYRDAG
+246 KRHGAVSVSEYRDAG
-261 YLSDAVVNFLS
+261 YLPDAVVNFLS

-301 RDTVFDLKKFEWLN
+301 RDTVFDLRKFEWLN
-315 GQHIMALSNEGL
+315 GQHIMARSNEEL
-327 WTLAQPYL
+327 WTLAKPFL
-335 KREGLVGDRPSG
+335 IRAGVIGGGLD
-347 KGLNGEGSNGKGLS
+347 
-361 GDGPSGGEKTDCHSE
+361 
-376 RQSVDGKTDGQ
+376 DGQ
-387 TDDGNTGGQSDG
+387 PGGQ
-399 QTDGQADRRPK
+399 AV
-410 GKIADHAYA
+410 DHDYA
-419 MEVVALLKE
+419 MEVVGLLRE

-434 DFAVQGRFFFTDD
+434 EFAVQGRFFFTDV
-447 FDFNPKAVR
+447 FEYNPKAVR
-456 KHWAKEPDAVAER
+456 KHWSKDPDGVTER
-469 IGWIRDEF
+469 IGWLRDEF
-477 AALDVFDVEAVEGV
+477 IALAKFDAEAVEEV
-491 IRDLSERHGLKA
+491 VRNLSEREGLKA

-526 VAVLGKA
+526 IAALGKEA
-533 VCIDRLTRALDSLP
+533 CVDRLEKARVRLP
-547 DAIEQAAVNQ
+547 VVVEQAAIGQV
-557 G
+557 

>member
-52 RQEWVDAI
+52 RPEWVDAI

-70 WDGDVVYQ
+70 WDEKVVYQ
-78 SSRIERHVDR
+78 SQRFDRHVAR
-88 ARHLV
+88 ARALV
-93 ETGRAYRCYYLPEE
+93 DSGQAYRCYYLPEE

-112 KEALAKG
+112 KEALAEG
-119 RSWRNDRRYAD
+119 RYWRNDRRYAD
-130 ITAADAETLEAEGRK
+130 LTDAEAEALEAEGRK

-152 PEGKTVFRD
+152 PEGKTVFQD
-161 RILGEIEVENETID
+161 RILGEIAVENETID
-175 DFVIVRSYGTPL
+175 DFVIVRSNGTPL
-187 YHLAVVVDD
+187 YHLAVVSDD
-196 VDMEVSHVIRGI
+196 VDMNVTHVIRGI

-222 ALGADLPEF
+222 ALGAELPEF

-246 KRHGAASVSEYRDAG
+246 KRHGAVSVSEYRDAG
-261 YLSDAVVNFLS
+261 YLPDAVVNFLS

-301 RDTVFDLKKFEWLN
+301 RDTVFDLRKFEWLN
-315 GQHIMALSNEGL
+315 GQHIMALSNEEL
-327 WTLAQPYL
+327 WTLAKPFL
-335 KREGLVGDRPSG
+335 MRAGLIED
-347 KGLNGEGSNGKGLS
+347 GL
-361 GDGPSGGEKTDCHSE
+361 P
-376 RQSVDGKTDGQ
+376 
-387 TDDGNTGGQSDG
+387 GGQDV
-399 QTDGQADRRPK
+399 
-410 GKIADHAYA
+410 DHDYA
-419 MEVVALLKE
+419 MEVVGLLRE

-447 FDFNPKAVR
+447 FDYNPKAVR
-456 KHWAKEPDAVAER
+456 KHWSKEPDAVAVR
-469 IGWIRDEF
+469 IGWLRDKF
-477 AALDVFDVEAVEGV
+477 TALASFDTEAVEEV
-491 IRDLSERHGLKA
+491 VRNLSDREGLKA

-526 VAVLGKA
+526 IVVLGKEA
-533 VCIDRLTRALDSLP
+533 CVDRLEKALVRLP
-547 DAIEQAAVNQ
+547 DVVEQSAVSE

>member
-1 MSRPVRVRF
+1 MPRPIRVRF

-60 FEVLEWMGMD
+60 FEVLRWMGID
-70 WDGDVVYQ
+70 WDEEVIYQ
-78 SSRIERHVDR
+78 SRRVDR
-88 ARHLV
+88 HRSQAESLV
-93 ETGRAYRCYYLPEE
+93 AAGKAYRCYYLPEE

-112 KEALAKG
+112 KEALAEG

-130 ITAADAETLEAEGRK
+130 ISDSDAEALEAEGRR

-152 PEGKTVFRD
+152 PEGKTVFQD
-161 RILGEIEVENETID
+161 RILGEIAVDNETID
-175 DFVIVRSYGTPL
+175 DFVILRSNGTPL

-196 VDMEVSHVIRGI
+196 MDMNVSHVIRGI
-208 DHVTNTTKHIHLFQ
+208 DHVTNTTKHVHLFE
-222 ALGADLPEF
+222 ALGANMPEF

-246 KRHGAASVSEYRDAG
+246 KRHGAVSVTEYRDAG

-301 RDTVFDLKKFEWLN
+301 RDTVFDLRKFEWLN
-315 GQHIMALSNEGL
+315 GQHIMARSNEEL
-327 WTLAQPYL
+327 WSLAQPFMEQ
-335 KREGLVGDRPSG
+335 EGLI
-347 KGLNGEGSNGKGLS
+347 
-361 GDGPSGGEKTDCHSE
+361 
-376 RQSVDGKTDGQ
+376 
-387 TDDGNTGGQSDG
+387 
-399 QTDGQADRRPK
+399 TDGQAGGQPT
-410 GKIADHAYA
+410 DHGYA
-419 MEVVALLKE
+419 MEVVGLLRE

-434 DFAVQGRFFFTDD
+434 DIAVQGRFFFKDD
-447 FDFNPKAVR
+447 FEYNPKAVR
-456 KHWAKEPDAVAER
+456 KHWSKEPDAVTDR
-469 IGWIRDEF
+469 IGWLRDAF
-477 AALDVFDVEAVEGV
+477 SALDTFDTDAVEGV

-526 VAVLGKA
+526 IVVLGKET
-533 VCIDRLTRALDSLP
+533 CIARLANAQERLP
-547 DAIEQAAVNQ
+547 GVVAQATVNQ

>member
-28 NWLFARREKGRFLL
+28 NWLFARKEKGRFLL

-70 WDGDVVYQ
+70 WDEDVVYQ
-78 SSRIERHVDR
+78 SRRIERHVAR
-88 ARHLV
+88 ARQLV

-107 LEAKK
+107 LEANK
-112 KEALAKG
+112 KEALTKG

-130 ITAADAETLEAEGRK
+130 ITAAEAEALEAKGRK

-175 DFVIVRSYGTPL
+175 DFVIVRSNGTPL

-222 ALGADLPEF
+222 ALGANLPEF

-261 YLSDAVVNFLS
+261 YLSNAVVNFLS

-287 AELMERFSLDQVHK
+287 NELRERFSLDQVHK
-301 RDTVFDLKKFEWLN
+301 RDTVFDLRKFEWLN
-315 GQHIMALSNEGL
+315 GQHIMALSNEEL

-335 KREGLVGDRPSG
+335 KREGLVGER
-347 KGLNGEGSNGKGLS
+347 
-361 GDGPSGGEKTDCHSE
+361 PSGGEKTDCQSE
-376 RQSVDGKTDGQ
+376 KQIVDGKTGGQADGQ
-387 TDDGNTGGQSDG
+387 T
-399 QTDGQADRRPK
+399 K
-410 GKIADHAYA
+410 GKTADHAYA
-419 MEVVALLKE
+419 MEVVALLRE

-447 FDFNPKAVR
+447 FDYNTKAVR

-477 AALDVFDVEAVEGV
+477 AALEVFDVEAVEGV

-533 VCIDRLTRALDSLP
+533 VCVDRMVRVLDRLP
-547 DAIEQAAVNQ
+547 DVIEQAAVNQ

>member
-52 RQEWVDAI
+52 RPEWKDAI

-70 WDGDVVYQ
+70 WDEEVVYQ
-78 SSRIERHVDR
+78 SQRFDRHVVR
-88 ARHLV
+88 ARALV
-93 ETGRAYRCYYLPEE
+93 DSGKAYRCYYLPEE

-112 KEALAKG
+112 KEALAEG

-130 ITAADAETLEAEGRK
+130 ITDGEAHALEAEGRK

-152 PEGKTVFRD
+152 PEGKTVFQD
-161 RILGEIEVENETID
+161 RILGEIAVENETID
-175 DFVIVRSYGTPL
+175 DFVIVRSNGTPL

-196 VDMEVSHVIRGI
+196 VDMNVSHVIRGI
-208 DHVTNTTKHIHLFQ
+208 DHVTNTTKHIHLFE
-222 ALGADLPEF
+222 ALGAELPEF

-246 KRHGAASVSEYRDAG
+246 KRHGAVSVSEYRDAG

-301 RDTVFDLKKFEWLN
+301 RDTVFDLRKFEWLN
-315 GQHIMALSNEGL
+315 GQHIMALSNEELWSLAKPFLVCAGL
-327 WTLAQPYL
+327 I
-335 KREGLVGDRPSG
+335 
-347 KGLNGEGSNGKGLS
+347 
-361 GDGPSGGEKTDCHSE
+361 GDG
-376 RQSVDGKTDGQ
+376 RSVDHD
-387 TDDGNTGGQSDG
+387 
-399 QTDGQADRRPK
+399 
-410 GKIADHAYA
+410 YA
-419 MEVVALLKE
+419 LEVVGLLRE

-434 DFAVQGRFFFTDD
+434 DFAVQGRFFFTEVLEY
-447 FDFNPKAVR
+447 NPKAVR
-456 KHWAKEPDAVAER
+456 KHWSKDPDAAAVR
-469 IGWIRDEF
+469 IGWLRDEF
-477 AALDVFDVEAVEGV
+477 AALATFDTDAVEEV
-491 IRDLSERHGLKA
+491 VRNLSEREGLKA

-526 VAVLGKA
+526 IAVLGKEA
-533 VCIDRLTRALDSLP
+533 CVDRLGNALVRLP
-547 DAIEQAAVNQ
+547 EVVKQAAVDQ

>member
-52 RQEWVDAI
+52 RPEWVDAI
-60 FEVLEWMGMD
+60 FEVLEWLGMD
-70 WDGDVVYQ
+70 WDEEVVYQ
-78 SSRIERHVDR
+78 SQRFDRHVAR
-88 ARHLV
+88 ASALV
-93 ETGRAYRCYYLPEE
+93 DSGKAYRCYYLPEE

-112 KEALAKG
+112 KEALAEG

-130 ITAADAETLEAEGRK
+130 ITDAEAQALEAEGRK

-152 PEGKTVFRD
+152 PEGKTVFQD
-161 RILGEIEVENETID
+161 RILGEIAVENETID
-175 DFVIVRSYGTPL
+175 DFVIVRSNGTPL
-187 YHLAVVVDD
+187 YHLAVVADD
-196 VDMEVSHVIRGI
+196 VDMNVSHVIRGI

-222 ALGADLPEF
+222 ALGAELPEF

-246 KRHGAASVSEYRDAG
+246 KRHGAVSVSEYRDAG
-261 YLSDAVVNFLS
+261 YLPDAVVNFLS

-301 RDTVFDLKKFEWLN
+301 RDTVFDLRKFEWLN
-315 GQHIMALSNEGL
+315 GQHIMARSNEELWMLAKPFLIRAGVIGGGL
-327 WTLAQPYL
+327 
-335 KREGLVGDRPSG
+335 D
-347 KGLNGEGSNGKGLS
+347 
-361 GDGPSGGEKTDCHSE
+361 
-376 RQSVDGKTDGQ
+376 DGQ
-387 TDDGNTGGQSDG
+387 PGGQHV
-399 QTDGQADRRPK
+399 
-410 GKIADHAYA
+410 DHDFA
-419 MEVVALLKE
+419 MEVVGLLRE

-434 DFAVQGRFFFTDD
+434 EFAVQGRFFFTDE
-447 FDFNPKAVR
+447 FDYNPKAVR
-456 KHWAKEPDAVAER
+456 KHWSKDPDGVTER
-469 IGWIRDEF
+469 IGWLRDEF
-477 AALDVFDVEAVEGV
+477 TALAKFDAEAVEEV
-491 IRDLSERHGLKA
+491 VRNLSEREGLKA

-526 VAVLGKA
+526 IAALGKEA
-533 VCIDRLTRALDSLP
+533 CVDRLEKARVRLP
-547 DAIEQAAVNQ
+547 EVVEQAAIGQ

>member
-52 RQEWVDAI
+52 RPEWVDAI

-70 WDGDVVYQ
+70 WDEEVVYQ
-78 SSRIERHVDR
+78 SQRFDRHVAR
-88 ARHLV
+88 ARALV
-93 ETGRAYRCYYLPEE
+93 DSGAAYRCYYLTEE

-112 KEALAKG
+112 KESLAEG

-130 ITAADAETLEAEGRK
+130 ITDGEAQALEAEGRK

-152 PEGKTVFRD
+152 PEGKTVFQD
-161 RILGEIEVENETID
+161 RILGEIAVENETID
-175 DFVIVRSYGTPL
+175 DFVIVRSNGTPL
-187 YHLAVVVDD
+187 YHLAVVADD
-196 VDMEVSHVIRGI
+196 VDMNVSHVIRGI
-208 DHVTNTTKHIHLFQ
+208 DHVTNTTKHIHLFE
-222 ALGADLPEF
+222 ALGAELPEF

-246 KRHGAASVSEYRDAG
+246 KRHGAVSVSEYRDAG

-301 RDTVFDLKKFEWLN
+301 RDTVFDLRKFEWLN
-315 GQHIMALSNEGL
+315 GQHIMTRSNEELWNLAKPFLVRAGL
-327 WTLAQPYL
+327 I
-335 KREGLVGDRPSG
+335 
-347 KGLNGEGSNGKGLS
+347 GEG
-361 GDGPSGGEKTDCHSE
+361 
-376 RQSVDGKTDGQ
+376 
-387 TDDGNTGGQSDG
+387 
-399 QTDGQADRRPK
+399 RP
-410 GKIADHAYA
+410 INHDYA
-419 MEVVALLKE
+419 MEVVGLLRE

-447 FDFNPKAVR
+447 FGYNPKAVR
-456 KHWAKEPDAVAER
+456 KHWSKDPDAVAAR
-469 IGWIRDEF
+469 IGWLRDEF
-477 AALDVFDVEAVEGV
+477 AALAEFDTEAVEEV
-491 IRDLSERHGLKA
+491 VRNLSEREGLKA

-526 VAVLGKA
+526 IAALGKEA
-533 VCIDRLTRALDSLP
+533 CVDRLEKALVRLP
-547 DAIEQAAVNQ
+547 EVVEQAAVGQ